1 MNNRFRIPF
10 SFRKVTPLAAAL
22 MLTATVPNASF
33 LFANG
38 QISLQ
43 TNIEIQETISGKIE
57 DANGPVAGVTVSLKE
72 NPSVVTTTNAS
83 GQFTINAAV
92 GQSLFIREVGY
103 TSVIILISSNY
114 LNICF

>member
-10 SFRKVTPLAAAL
+10 SFRKVTPLTAAL
-22 MLTATVPNASF
+22 MLTAMVPNASF

-43 TNIEIQETISGKIE
+43 TNIAIQATISGKIE
-57 DANGPVAGVTVSLKE
+57 DANEPVAGVTVSLKA
-72 NPSVVTTTNAS
+72 NAAVLATTNAS

-92 GQSLFIREVGY
+92 EQSLIVRAVAYTALTNLIR
-103 TSVIILISSNY
+103 TT
-114 LNICF
+114 